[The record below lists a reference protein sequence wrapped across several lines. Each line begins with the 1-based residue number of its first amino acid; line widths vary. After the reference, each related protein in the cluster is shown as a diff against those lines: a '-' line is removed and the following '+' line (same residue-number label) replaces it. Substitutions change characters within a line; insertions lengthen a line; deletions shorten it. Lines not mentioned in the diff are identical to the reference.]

1 MTSLD
6 MNTEM
11 AFLVFVL
18 YFVLL
23 VDLYN
28 SFANLLNANGDK
40 NAKKSRLSRRNHC
53 PGRTEQVKRND
64 LLTRQSYDFQSETT
78 VRRDVL
84 CHQKTMRLRS
94 TNNILLKTRSW
105 GRS

>member
-1 MTSLD
+1 MTPPD

-23 VDLYN
+23 VDLCN
-28 SFANLLNANGDK
+28 SFVKLLNVNGDK
-40 NAKKSRLSRRNHC
+40 KAKKSQLSGRIHC
-53 PGRTEQVKRND
+53 PGRTGQVKRNC
-64 LLTRQSYDFQSETT
+64 LLTRQSYDFQSEST

-84 CHQKTMRLRS
+84 SHQKTMRLRS
-94 TNNILLKTRSW
+94 TKNILLKTRSC